1 LATILTIAR
10 IGRQLPARIKKRS
23 RAERSSGNS
32 EKEPMRNQPT
42 YSRRSMLVATTST
55 FALFAMGVV
64 KSVFGQ
70 STSPTLQ
77 SAVEAYIYFYPLV
90 VFGVSFEVLTNV
102 QKPTWERLSAPVNQF
117 MSVRQNRPDN
127 HGVIL
132 PSTDTLYTM
141 AWVDVT
147 KEPIVFGAPKI
158 PNIPGNGRKRFMMY
172 EFMDAWTNVYYSDGL
187 QKGRT
192 GKTNFVIVGPDFKGA
207 LPEIADVVVVK
218 ATANQSWLMI
228 RTQVEGFDDLDNVHA
243 IQDKYSLT
251 PISMHGKNYMAPD
264 GVVNPS
270 ILSSPGPSPQVN
282 AMNGKQFFLKASEWF
297 NKVPFSDADKATS
310 IREVIAQF
318 GVKHG
323 QKFDYD
329 ALSDEQKQALDA
341 GVTGVQ
347 AQFAKVAADPSSG
360 REYFLSAVAGPLK
373 NGWTIPP
380 AAVGQ
385 YGTDYKFRAVMAF
398 VGFGA
403 GLRADGMYILL
414 VQDGGG
420 KVLDGRKKYTL
431 TFAKGQLPPAG
442 AFWSVTMYQD
452 QFLVPNIANKYSVS
466 EWMNPKFNDDG
477 SLTIYMQPTSPGAHK
492 EINWLPSSASI
503 PTPTPLM
510 RLYWPLAPALDGA
523 WSPPPVVEVK

>member
-1 LATILTIAR
+1 MRDQQTYNR
-10 IGRQLPARIKKRS
+10 
-23 RAERSSGNS
+23 RA
-32 EKEPMRNQPT
+32 
-42 YSRRSMLVATTST
+42 MLSATTSA
-55 FALFAMGVV
+55 FALFATGLARSAFGQSMSPVV
-64 KSVFGQ
+64 KS
-70 STSPTLQ
+70 
-77 SAVEAYIYFYPLV
+77 AIEAYVYFYPLV

-102 QKPTWERLSAPVNQF
+102 EKPTWERLSAPLNQF

-147 KEPIVFGAPKI
+147 KEPIIFGAPEI
-158 PNIPGNGRKRFMMY
+158 PDIPGAGRKRFMMY
-172 EFMDAWTNVYYSDGL
+172 EFLDPWTNVYYSDGL

-207 LPEIADVVVVK
+207 LPEVADVVVVN
-218 ATANQSWLMI
+218 ATANQSWLMV

-251 PISMHGKNYMAPD
+251 PISMYGKNYVAPD

-270 ILSSPGPSPQVN
+270 ILSSPGPSPQAN

-297 NKVPFSDADKATS
+297 NKVPFPDADKATG
-310 IREVIAQF
+310 IGEVIAQF
-318 GVKHG
+318 GITQG

-329 ALSDEQKQALDA
+329 ALSDEQKKALDGA
-341 GVTGVQ
+341 VIRVQ
-347 AQFAKVAADPSSG
+347 AEFAKIAADPSSSH
-360 REYFLSAVAGPLK
+360 EFFLSSTAE

-380 AAVGQ
+380 AAIGK
-385 YGTDYKFRAVMAF
+385 YGTNYKFRASISF

-403 GLRADGMYILL
+403 GLRADGMYLLL
-414 VQDGGG
+414 VQDSAG
-420 KVLDGRKKYTL
+420 KALDGGKKYTL
-431 TFAKGQLPPAG
+431 TFAQGQLPPAG

-452 QFLVPNIANKYSVS
+452 HFLVPNSASKYSVS

-477 SLTIYMQPTSPGAHK
+477 SLTIYMQPTSPGADK
-492 EINWLPSSASI
+492 ELNWLPSSGSI

-510 RLYWPLAPALDGA
+510 RLYWPLAPALDSA
-523 WSPPPVVEVK
+523 WSPPPAVEVM